1 MDTTFLSPTSTL
13 KFEDCG
19 HQYYLT
25 NVLKIRTAQVGHAL
39 PFGKAGHKACLAY
52 VKAHA
57 EGNENLDPVP
67 IFRDAWEHALAT
79 EVIEFSSYTPDELM
93 TIGSNLVKAF
103 PEAWAATGWRAL
115 TNANGALVEARMRVT
130 VGDGVI
136 LSGEADMLVEDRDG
150 RIGVPDLKFPSAKA
164 FEGFAMAS
172 DQLTAY
178 NILVNAHL
186 ASLGLQ
192 KRVEWLGF
200 LEGLKKKSVEW
211 THQISPPRS
220 DVQMEAYLR
229 KLAFLA
235 QSIRSGQFHKRSAA
249 AFNSPCSLCDM
260 RRLCLNG
267 EADGL
272 VLSED
277 AKNALGLVPFL
288 QQVA

>member
-1 MDTTFLSPTSTL
+1 MDAIFLSPTATL
-13 KFEDCG
+13 KYEDCG

-39 PFGKAGHKACLAY
+39 PFGKAGHLACLAY
-52 VKAHA
+52 IKAQA
-57 EGNENLDPVP
+57 EGRENLDPVP
-67 IFRDAWEHALAT
+67 IFREAWERALAT
-79 EVIEFSSYTPDELM
+79 EVIEFSRYSPEELM
-93 TIGSNLVKAF
+93 VIGTNLVKAF

-130 VGDGVI
+130 VGDGVV
-136 LSGEADMLVEDRDG
+136 LSGEADMLIEDRDG
-150 RIGVPDLKFPSAKA
+150 RIGVPDLKFPAAKA

-186 ASLGLQ
+186 ASLGLK

-211 THQISPPRS
+211 THQTSPARS
-220 DVQMEAYLR
+220 DAQMEAYLR
-229 KLAFLA
+229 KLVFLA
-235 QSIRSGQFHKRSAA
+235 RSIREGHFHKRSAA

-260 RRLCLNG
+260 RSLCLSG
-267 EADGL
+267 SADGL
-272 VLSED
+272 VLSDD
-277 AKNALGLVPFL
+277 AKQALGMTPELPM
-288 QQVA
+288 VA